1 MHVRARVCG
10 REGVRYKYI
19 IVDFI
24 ISNIQIMEDMAAP
37 KSAGR
42 KILLSNTFIDFFSF
56 CYLELAF
63 IFIPRDIARV
73 QRIHPARYTGSY
85 KYV

>member
-1 MHVRARVCG
+1 MRARPRVCG

-63 IFIPRDIARV
+63 IFVPRDVARV
-73 QRIHPARYTGSY
+73 QHARFSRAL
-85 KYV
+85 